1 MSRKVTFQ
9 PEAKAEI
16 ADAHAHYEAVQRGL
30 GRRFRAA
37 VRDRIALLKK
47 SPLVH
52 QIIHSPDVRRALV
65 PGFPYAIIYRVA
77 AGGIEVISIFH
88 TSRNP
93 AVWQQRTDDAGN
105 GST

>member
-1 MSRKVTFQ
+1 MSRKVTFL
-9 PEAKAEI
+9 PEARTEI
-16 ADAHAHYEAVQRGL
+16 GDSHAQYEAIQRGL

-47 SPLVH
+47 SPLIH
-52 QIIHSPDVRRALV
+52 QIVHPPDVRRALV
-65 PGFPYAIIYRVA
+65 PEFPYAIIYRVV

-88 TSRNP
+88 MSRNP
-93 AVWQQRTDDAGN
+93 AVWQQRADDAGN